1 MYTKRVVVRELRWEG
16 AGMIDGES
24 RIAVVGAGAI
34 GGITAAL
41 MAKEGYNVEV
51 VCKYE
56 ELADTIRSAGFHVFG
71 VNGDYTVPMPAV
83 ARVSDLSETK
93 DVVFLAVKATDMLAA
108 ARDLL
113 PFLGDSSV
121 IVSLQNGI
129 CEDALA
135 QVVRRERTIGC
146 VVGWGGTMH
155 RPGEL
160 EMTSTGE
167 FVIGNIDN
175 KPDDRLLPIKAMLE
189 AVLPVEISG
198 NIMGSLYSKLIINSC
213 ITSLGAVC
221 GLYLG
226 EMLAVKKIRRIF
238 VEIMGEAMAVATA
251 MGITVEV
258 YAGKIDYYK
267 LLDGTGLFDHLRRHL
282 MIRLVG
288 FKYRRLKSS
297 MLQSLERG
305 RPTEIDYLNGYISA
319 NGKKLAV
326 PTPVNDKIISIVK
339 DIEAGRKEISPG
351 NFDGPFFSR
360 FE

>member
-1 MYTKRVVVRELRWEG
+1 
-16 AGMIDGES
+16 MIDGGS

-41 MAKEGYNVEV
+41 MANEGYNVEV
-51 VCKYE
+51 VCKYR
-56 ELADTIRSAGFHVFG
+56 ELADTIRTAGLHVFG
-71 VNGDYTVPMPAV
+71 ANGNFKVPMPAV
-83 ARVSDLSETK
+83 AQASELSDKK

-108 ARDLL
+108 ANDIL
-113 PFLGDSSV
+113 PFLGESSV
-121 IVSLQNGI
+121 VVSMQNGI

-135 QVVRRERTIGC
+135 RVVGRERTIGC

-155 RPGEL
+155 RPAEL

-175 KPDDRLLPIKAMLE
+175 QPDKRLPPIKNMLE

-226 EMLAVKKIRRIF
+226 EMLAVKKIRNIF
-238 VEIMGEAMAVATA
+238 VEIMEEAVAVADA

-267 LLDGTGLFDHLRRHL
+267 LLGGSGLFDHLKRHL

-305 RPTEIDYLNGYISA
+305 KPTEIDYMNGYILD
-319 NGKKLAV
+319 NGKKFAV
-326 PTPVNDKIISIVK
+326 PTPVNDKIIAIVK
-339 DIEAGRKEISPG
+339 DIENGRRNISQG
-351 NFDGPFFSR
+351 NFDDPFFSR
-360 FE
+360 FA

>member
-1 MYTKRVVVRELRWEG
+1 MTVCEVLWEG
-16 AGMIDGES
+16 TGMIGRES
-24 RIAVVGAGAI
+24 RVAVVGAGAI

-41 MAKEGYNVEV
+41 MTKEGYDVEV
-51 VCKYE
+51 VCKHR
-56 ELADTIRSAGFHVFG
+56 ELADTIRSTGLHVFG
-71 VNGDYTVPMPAV
+71 VKGDSTVPMPAV
-83 ARVSDLSETK
+83 DRISGLSDKK
-93 DVVFLAVKATDMLAA
+93 DVIFLATKATDMIEA

-113 PFLGDSSV
+113 PFLGESSV
-121 IVSLQNGI
+121 VVSMQNGI

-135 QVVRRERTIGC
+135 RIVGRERIIGC

-155 RPGEL
+155 RPAEL

-167 FVIGNIDN
+167 FVIGNVDN
-175 KPDDRLLPIKAMLE
+175 QPDNRLPPIKNMLE

-226 EMLAVKKIRRIF
+226 EMLAVKKIRNIF
-238 VEIMGEAMAVATA
+238 VEIMKEAIAVADA

-267 LLDGTGLFDHLRRHL
+267 LLSGLGLFDHLKRHL
-282 MIRLVG
+282 MIRMVG

-305 RPTEIDYLNGYISA
+305 KPTEIDYMNGYISD
-319 NGKKLAV
+319 NGKKFAV
-326 PTPVNDKIISIVK
+326 PTPVNDKIISIIK
-339 DIEAGRKEISPG
+339 DIENGRKDISKG
-351 NFDGPFFSR
+351 NFDDPFFSR
-360 FE
+360 FV